1 MQNSKT
7 MKSFQPNS
15 NFRKIYNWCFAL
27 VLILIFL
34 FVMLMS
40 SRQGFGQFEDNF
52 FQKNFLIEN
61 FNRLR
66 IKVGDHVFPVAIIG
80 KEGWMEYTGDGNLDD
95 FQNAFYF
102 SSGALYN
109 TAQTIE
115 ACHKYAQDHNITFLI
130 VVAPNK
136 ASIYPDKLPE
146 QIRPLSDVSRLDQ
159 LNNYLR
165 AHKIPEILDLR
176 PALREARQ
184 QQDVYYKMGTHWNK
198 YGAYIAY
205 VEIIDVL
212 SQKHPGLEPYS
223 AKFFRFR
230 MVPQDSSDI
239 AGLIQANFIVK
250 EPVLSPTRNVDDLVH
265 KINFP
270 DAIFGY
276 HEISWL
282 PNSDLPT
289 LLLFHDSFGYAGLN
303 NFLALNFSK
312 AYYIHRNSSSLYL
325 NKQAIEQFAPN
336 VMIYE
341 TVERN
346 LKGIRSQLS
355 GCASK

>member
-1 MQNSKT
+1 
-7 MKSFQPNS
+7 MKPFQPNS
-15 NFRKIYNWCFAL
+15 NFKKIYNWCFIL

-40 SRQGFGQFEDNF
+40 SRQGFGQLEDNF
-52 FQKNFLIEN
+52 FQRNFLIEN

-66 IKVGDHVFPVAIIG
+66 IKVGDHVFPVVIIG
-80 KEGWMEYTGDGNLDD
+80 KEGWMEYTGDGNMDD
-95 FQNAFYF
+95 FQNALHF
-102 SSGALYN
+102 SSQALLN

-115 ACHKYAQDHNITFLI
+115 ECHKYAQEHNMTFLI

-146 QIRPLSDVSRLDQ
+146 EIQPLSELSRFDQ

-165 AHKIPEILDLR
+165 SKKIPEILDLR
-176 PALREARQ
+176 TALREARQ
-184 QQDVYYKMGTHWNK
+184 QQDVYNKLGTHWNN

-205 VEIIDVL
+205 VEIIDAL
-212 SQKHPGLEPYS
+212 STQHPDLEPFS
-223 AKFFRFR
+223 AKFLRFR
-230 MVPQDSSDI
+230 LVSQDSGDI
-239 AGLIQANFIVK
+239 AGLIEANFLVK
-250 EPVLSPTRNVDDLVH
+250 EPVPTSTRNVDDFVH

-270 DAIFGY
+270 DAGFGY
-276 HEISWL
+276 HEISWI

-303 NFLALNFSK
+303 DFLALNFSK
-312 AYYIHRNSSSLYL
+312 AYYVHRTASTLYL

-341 TVERN
+341 IVERN
-346 LKGIRSQLS
+346 LKGIQGQLS
-355 GCASK
+355 GCAAN

>member
-1 MQNSKT
+1 MRT
-7 MKSFQPNS
+7 FQS
-15 NFRKIYNWCFAL
+15 NTNFKKIYNWCFTL
-27 VLILIFL
+27 VLMLVFL
-34 FVMLMS
+34 FVMSMS

-52 FQKNFLIEN
+52 FQRNFLIEN

-66 IKVGDHVFPVAIIG
+66 IKVGDHVFPVVIIG
-80 KEGWMEYTGDGNLDD
+80 KEGWLEYTGDGNMDD
-95 FQNAFYF
+95 FQNALHF
-102 SSGALYN
+102 SNDALLS
-109 TAQTIE
+109 TSQTIAE
-115 ACHKYAQDHNITFLI
+115 CHKYAQQHNMAFLI

-146 QIRPLSDVSRLDQ
+146 QIQPLSELSRLDQ

-184 QQDVYYKMGTHWNK
+184 QQDVYNKTGTHWNN

-205 VEIIDVL
+205 VEIIDAL
-212 SQKHPGLEPYS
+212 SKKYTGLEPYS

-230 MVPQDSSDI
+230 MVSQDSSDI
-239 AGLIQANFIVK
+239 AGLIQANFLVK
-250 EPVLSPTRNVDDLVH
+250 EKVSTPTRNVDDFVH

-270 DAIFGY
+270 DVGFGY
-276 HEISWL
+276 HEISWI

-312 AYYIHRNSSSLYL
+312 AFYIHRTSSPLYL
-325 NKQAIEQFAPN
+325 NKQAIEQFAPDI
-336 VMIYE
+336 VIFE
-341 TVERN
+341 IVERN
-346 LKGIRSQLS
+346 LKGIRGQLA